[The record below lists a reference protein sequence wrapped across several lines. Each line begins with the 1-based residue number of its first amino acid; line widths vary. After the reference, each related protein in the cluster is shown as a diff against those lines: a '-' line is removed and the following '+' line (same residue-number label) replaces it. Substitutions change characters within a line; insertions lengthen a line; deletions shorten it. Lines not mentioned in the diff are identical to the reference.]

1 MKPGYDP
8 EKSDNVSR
16 DDEASLLADLR
27 VLVGRKGPPQRAR
40 DAVNEATIRNWC
52 DAIGEQ
58 NPVYTDAAAAARS
71 RHGGIVA
78 PEAMLG
84 VWTLEGNRP
93 RKTDPEC
100 PRSQALARLAEAGYA
115 SVIGAHT
122 EERYIRPLRL
132 GERLS
137 GTLAVVDV
145 SERKTTALGSGYFVT
160 TLTEFANEAGEPIGE
175 WKFRIFCFRL
185 HEPSADELAK
195 KQATKDQLAKTPR
208 HLLLRPRPAV
218 MRETAFFWEGCKAR
232 ELRIQQCGGC
242 SRLSHPP
249 VVRCPACGSYE
260 LRHTVAS
267 GRATLYS
274 FVEPVYPPMPF
285 MSYPYVVGLVELA
298 EGTRLLTNIVHC
310 PPELVKIGMELELV
324 FVDTDPE
331 LTLPMFR
338 PAPPTRRVETRRYDE
353 VAVGDELPLWPVDVT
368 TRLVVAGALATRDF
382 EDIHHEV
389 AAAKRVGMKD
399 LFMNVLTSNGLCA
412 RYLRDWAGPDA
423 RLAGIDL
430 RLGVPNVVGD
440 AMTLSGSVASKAI
453 VDGRGLITLNLRGS
467 NSCGDH
473 VKGTATVELP
483 GGGTK

>member
-1 MKPGYDP
+1 LKPGRSA
-8 EKSDNVSR
+8 EKSDKVTS
-16 DDEASLLADLR
+16 DEEAGLLADLR
-27 VLVGRKGPPQRAR
+27 ALVGRKGRPQLAR

-58 NPVYTDAAAAARS
+58 SPVYTDAAVAARS
-71 RHGGIVA
+71 PYGGIVA

-84 VWTLEGNRP
+84 VWTLVGNRP
-93 RKTDPEC
+93 RETDPDC
-100 PRSQALARLAEAGYA
+100 PRSQVLKRLADAGYA

-122 EERYIRPLRL
+122 EERYLRPLRP

-137 GTLAVVDV
+137 GTLSVVDV
-145 SERKTTALGSGYFVT
+145 SELKTTGLGSGYFVT
-160 TLTEFANEAGEPIGE
+160 TLTEFANQDAEPVGE
-175 WKFRIFCFRL
+175 WKFRIFCFRPR
-185 HEPSADELAK
+185 EPSADELTK
-195 KQATKDQLAKTPR
+195 KQAAKEQLARTPK

-218 MRETAFFWEGCKAR
+218 MRETAFFWEGCRAR
-232 ELRIQQCGGC
+232 ELRIQYCGGC
-242 SRLSHPP
+242 SRLAHPP

-260 LRHTVAS
+260 LRYKVAS

-310 PPELVKIGMELELV
+310 PPDLVKIGMELELV

-331 LTLPMFR
+331 MTLPMFR
-338 PAPPTRRVETRRYDE
+338 PVQPLRNRETRNYDD
-353 VAVGDELPLWPVDVT
+353 VAIGDELPLWPVDVT

-389 AAAKRVGMKD
+389 AAARRVGMQD

-412 RYLRDWAGPDA
+412 RYLREWAGPDA
-423 RLAGIDL
+423 RLAGIDV

-440 AMTLSGSVASKAI
+440 VMTLSASIAAKSI
-453 VDGRGLITLNLRGS
+453 VDGRGRVMLNLRGS
-467 NSCGDH
+467 NSRGDH

-483 GGGTK
+483 SGGTK